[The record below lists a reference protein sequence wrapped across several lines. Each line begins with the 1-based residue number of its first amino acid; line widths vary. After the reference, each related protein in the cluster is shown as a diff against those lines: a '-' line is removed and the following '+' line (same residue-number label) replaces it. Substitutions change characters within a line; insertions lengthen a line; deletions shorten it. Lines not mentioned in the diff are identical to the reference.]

1 MRFSMLTTT
10 LLCLAATFAS
20 AAEYQA
26 GAASNT
32 INPHDG
38 AYLAGYGRDRRADG
52 RHDDL
57 YLKAA
62 HISDGETTLV
72 IITLDNIG
80 LTRPDVRRIQNSV
93 SARLG
98 TLPPAQVIVSSSHTH
113 AGPDVVGLW
122 GSSIWSSGRDE
133 AYVQS
138 LVDQAARTAASAA
151 AQSQPVSLHVRSA
164 SAPLSWVE
172 NVSEP
177 ELLDPTISVMQMLSD
192 NGTSVLTLTNYACHP
207 TVLGPENTRV
217 SADYL
222 AGFYTAMH
230 RALPGE
236 HLFLQGAIGG
246 WIQPLQGDRSID
258 RARKLGKGL
267 AATGLRTLQHAER
280 GESPPIRFASREFDV
295 QLDNWLFRLAMWL
308 GVLERNLHDDAM
320 RTESAV
326 FNIGDARFATH
337 PGETSPYYSLKTRE
351 LLGSETTFILGL
363 TQDAMGYIL
372 KTDYFDDDTAY
383 PSGEYLKSVSVGR
396 EAGPRL
402 MQTLRALVQE

>member
-1 MRFSMLTTT
+1 MLIAA
-10 LLCLAATFAS
+10 LFCLAASYAS
-20 AAEYQA
+20 AAEYRA
-26 GAASNT
+26 GAVTSI
-32 INPHDG
+32 INPPDG

-80 LTRPDVRRIQNSV
+80 LTRPDVRRVQISV
-93 SARLG
+93 SERLG
-98 TLPPAQVIVSSSHTH
+98 TLPPAQVIVTSSHTH

-133 AYVQS
+133 DYVQG
-138 LVDQAARTAASAA
+138 LVDQAASTAEQAA
-151 AQSQPVSLHVRSA
+151 AQTQPVSVRVRSTQ
-164 SAPLSWVE
+164 APLSWVE

-177 ELLDPTISVMQMLSD
+177 ELLDPTISVMQMLSA
-192 NGTSVLTLTNYACHP
+192 NGASVLTLTNYACHP

-222 AGFYTAMH
+222 SGFYTAMH
-230 RALPGE
+230 QSLPGE

-246 WIQPLQGDRSID
+246 WIQPLQGDRSIG
-258 RARKLGKGL
+258 RARQLGENL
-267 AATGLRTLQHAER
+267 AATSLKTLQLAGASEPL
-280 GESPPIRFASREFDV
+280 SIRFASQAFDV
-295 QLDNWLFRLAMWL
+295 PLENWLFRVAMWL
-308 GVLERNLHDDAM
+308 GVLERDLNDDAM

-326 FNIGDARFATH
+326 FNIGEARFATH
-337 PGETSPYYSLKTRE
+337 PGETSPFYSLRTRE
-351 LLGSETTFILGL
+351 LLGSETTFIMGL

-372 KTDYFDDDTAY
+372 KTDYFDGDTEY

-402 MQTLRALVQE
+402 MQVLKQLAQE